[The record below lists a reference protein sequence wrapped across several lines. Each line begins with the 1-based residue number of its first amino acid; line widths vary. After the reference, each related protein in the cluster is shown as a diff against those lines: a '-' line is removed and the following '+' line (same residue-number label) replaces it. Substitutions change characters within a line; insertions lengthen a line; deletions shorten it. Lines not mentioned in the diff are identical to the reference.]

1 MQRQGGQMNLTA
13 LFASRSSRMRAS
25 EIRELLKLLDQPG
38 IISFAGGIPDPSLFP
53 HQAFREAYA
62 QTLFGPSAGAA
73 LQYQVSEG
81 YLPLRRWLVAEMGRL
96 GVACDEGNIVIT
108 SGSQQALDYLGKL
121 FLSPSD
127 TALVE
132 WPTYLGAL
140 QAFNAY
146 EPHYERL
153 TPSGGNMT
161 PEVYRRAAAK
171 AGGKTKVAYLVP
183 DFANP
188 TGATLSRAERENTL
202 ELATELE
209 IAVIEDAAYRA
220 LRYDGAEAPSIL
232 ALDCA
237 RSGGI
242 EAARTIYCGS
252 FSKILAPGLRIGW
265 VCAPRAIVEKLVLIK
280 QASDL
285 HSPSINQMVVHRVA
299 EASYASQVEK
309 ARDCYRARRDRML
322 AALAAAMPTSAAWSR
337 PEGGMFV
344 WMTLPSAIDATDLLK
359 RSVSEARVA
368 FVPGHAFFA
377 DDSGRNALRL
387 SFTLA
392 DQRAVEEGIPR
403 LADLIAEAARYLSEG
418 QTG

>member
-1 MQRQGGQMNLTA
+1 MTLA
-13 LFASRSSRMRAS
+13 PLFAGRASRMRAS
-25 EIRELLKLLDQPG
+25 EIRELLKLLDQPD
-38 IISFAGGIPDPSLFP
+38 IISFAGGIPDPAMFP
-53 HQAFREAYA
+53 HEAFRQAYA
-62 QTLFGPSAGAA
+62 DVLSGPGADAA

-81 YLPLRRWLVAEMGRL
+81 YLPLRRWLAAEMGRL
-96 GVACDEGNIVIT
+96 GVPCDEGNIFIT

-121 FLSPSD
+121 FVSPAD
-127 TALVE
+127 TVLVT

-153 TPSGGNMT
+153 TPAGGNMT
-161 PEVYRRAAAK
+161 PEAYRAAAAK
-171 AGGKTKVAYLVP
+171 AGGRAKFAYLVP

-188 TGATLSRAERENTL
+188 TGETLSRAEREDVL
-202 ELATELE
+202 DLAAGLDA
-209 IAVIEDAAYRA
+209 AVIEDAAYQA
-220 LRYDGAEAPSIL
+220 LRYDGEPVPSIL

-252 FSKILAPGLRIGW
+252 FSKILAPGLRVGW
-265 VCAPRAIVEKLVLIK
+265 VCAARTVIEKLVLAK

-285 HSPSINQMVVHRVA
+285 HSPSINQIVIHRVA
-299 EASYASQVEK
+299 ETNYASQVAK
-309 ARDCYRARRDRML
+309 ARLHYGARRDRML
-322 AALAAAMPTSAAWSR
+322 EALDATMPAEVAWSR

-344 WMTLPSAIDATDLLK
+344 WMTLPPEIDTTELLA
-359 RSVSEARVA
+359 RAVAEARVA

-377 DDSGRNALRL
+377 DGSGRNALRL

-392 DQRAVEEGIPR
+392 DDRAVGEGIPR
-403 LADLIAEAARYLSEG
+403 LARLIAAG
-418 QTG
+418 

>member
-1 MQRQGGQMNLTA
+1 MTLSA
-13 LFASRSSRMRAS
+13 LFASRASRMRAS

-53 HQAFREAYA
+53 HQAFRDAYA
-62 QTLFGPSAGAA
+62 EVLSGPSANAA

-96 GVACDEGNIVIT
+96 GVVCDEGNIVVT

-127 TALVE
+127 TALVT

-153 TPSGGNMT
+153 TPGGGNMT
-161 PEVYRRAAAK
+161 PEAYRRAAVK
-171 AGGKTKVAYLVP
+171 AGGRPKFAYLVP
-183 DFANP
+183 DFSNP
-188 TGATLSRAERENTL
+188 TGETLSLAARETVL
-202 ELATELE
+202 DLAGELD

-220 LRYDGAEAPSIL
+220 LRYDGESVPPIL

-242 EAARTIYCGS
+242 DAARTIYCGS
-252 FSKILAPGLRIGW
+252 FSKILAPGLRVGW
-265 VCAPRAIVEKLVLIK
+265 VCAPRAIVEKLVLVK

-285 HSPSINQMVVHRVA
+285 HSPSINQLVVHRVA
-299 EASYASQVEK
+299 ETSYASQVAK
-309 ARDCYRARRDRML
+309 ARKNYGARRDRML
-322 AALAAAMPTSAAWSR
+322 EALAGTMPAYAAWSR

-344 WMTLPSAIDATDLLK
+344 WMTLPSEIDTTDLLE

-377 DDSGRNALRL
+377 DGSGRNALRM

-392 DQRAVEEGIPR
+392 DDRAVEDGIPR
-403 LADLIAEAARYLSEG
+403 LANLIAKAG
-418 QTG
+418 

>member
-1 MQRQGGQMNLTA
+1 MTLAA

-25 EIRELLKLLDQPG
+25 EIRELLKLLDQPD

-53 HQAFREAYA
+53 HEAFREAYA
-62 QTLFGPSAGAA
+62 EALCGSGADAA

-81 YLPLRRWLVAEMGRL
+81 YLPLRRWLAAEMGRS
-96 GVACDEGNIVIT
+96 GVACDEGNIFIT

-132 WPTYLGAL
+132 RPTYLGAL

-153 TPSGGNMT
+153 MPSGGNMT
-161 PEVYRRAAAK
+161 PEAYRRAAAR
-171 AGGKTKVAYLVP
+171 AGGKAKFAYLVP

-188 TGATLSRAERENTL
+188 TGQTLSRAERENAL
-202 ELATELE
+202 ALATELE

-220 LRYDGAEAPSIL
+220 LRYDGAPVSSIL

-252 FSKILAPGLRIGW
+252 FSKILAPGLRVGW
-265 VCAPRAIVEKLVLIK
+265 VCASHAVVEKLVLIK

-285 HSPSINQMVVHRVA
+285 HSPSINQIVVHRVA
-299 EASYASQVEK
+299 ETSYATQIDK
-309 ARDCYRARRDRML
+309 ACRCYRARRDGML
-322 AALAAAMPTSAAWSR
+322 AALETAMPASAAWSR

-344 WMTLPSAIDATDLLK
+344 WTTLPSEVDTTDLLE

-377 DDSGRNALRL
+377 DGGGRNALRL
-387 SFTLA
+387 SFALA

-403 LADLIAEAARYLSEG
+403 LAILIAESARHLSEE
-418 QTG
+418 QTR